1 MHVTGIQMSFCD
13 FTPFIWGSFSHIRTS
28 LWIAIWL
35 LLWYV
40 DEYVVFV
47 RYWPFCS
54 IPNRNWHWILGTIA
68 LQWGIYYFNIMFKN
82 RAKDYLDKIICI
94 ILRQLNMITKT
105 KQSSQTKYF
114 LELKSLT
121 LVFFCILCFRFLILL
136 WFCAGQTFSCWPR
149 CKKR

>member
-1 MHVTGIQMSFCD
+1 MLLTKLYWQFLVNTAFNWHTNVILRFHA
-13 FTPFIWGSFSHIRTS
+13 FYLRFFSHICTS

-40 DEYVVFV
+40 DEYVVII

-54 IPNRNWHWILGTIA
+54 IPNRTWHWILGTIA
-68 LQWGIYYFNIMFKN
+68 LQWGILFKIMFKN
-82 RAKDYLDKIICI
+82 RAKDYLEKVICI

-105 KQSSQTKYF
+105 KQSSQTTYF

-121 LVFFCILCFRFLILL
+121 LVIFAF
-136 WFCAGQTFSCWPR
+136 
-149 CKKR
+149 